1 MAETAHDEVFCTSCG
16 EPIKDEAE
24 VCPECEVR
32 QKASDVTDG
41 DPAVVDPSAFQSRAL
56 GVQILVS
63 VVTLLFYWFY
73 WIHITHKQLAR
84 GTEAEFDP
92 TLRTLG
98 IFVPFYNLVVMWR
111 TCQDAEAVTDQDGAV
126 LFLFWLVLAPMFWYL
141 VQSGIN
147 EIARRG
153 SGGAA

>member
-16 EPIKDEAE
+16 ESIKEEAE
-24 VCPECEVR
+24 VCPECGVR
-32 QKASDVTDG
+32 QTESQGTDG
-41 DPAVVDPSAFQSRAL
+41 SPAVIDPSAFRYRSL
-56 GVQILVS
+56 GVQILLS

-84 GTEAEFDP
+84 GTDADFDP

-98 IFVPFYNLVVMWR
+98 FFVPFYNVVVMWR

-147 EIARRG
+147 EVAHEH
-153 SGGAA
+153 SGAGA